1 MRGKRGRSKERERER
16 EEEREEERDTFS
28 CDLVKE
34 SQLWVECAWFV
45 MVKRPRF
52 CAARRS
58 S

>member
-16 EEEREEERDTFS
+16 EEERDTFS

-34 SQLWVECAWFV
+34 SQLGVECAWFV